1 MALSLNASCFSPTSE
16 RAGHL
21 SESDRAARCPTGK
34 KPAAGS
40 RILAQQPQARR
51 RFCRLTSRPASSSL
65 MVVGTLPKK
74 RAVCINY
81 GIVPGREKQHAA
93 NMESTFPAIFFA
105 AIIGVIVFIAVSQ
118 VLLDSHE

>member
-1 MALSLNASCFSPTSE
+1 
-16 RAGHL
+16 
-21 SESDRAARCPTGK
+21 
-34 KPAAGS
+34 
-40 RILAQQPQARR
+40 
-51 RFCRLTSRPASSSL
+51 

-105 AIIGVIVFIAVSQ
+105 AIIGIIVFIAVSQ
-118 VLLDSHE
+118 VLLDPQE

>member
-1 MALSLNASCFSPTSE
+1 
-16 RAGHL
+16 
-21 SESDRAARCPTGK
+21 
-34 KPAAGS
+34 
-40 RILAQQPQARR
+40 
-51 RFCRLTSRPASSSL
+51 

-81 GIVPGREKQHAA
+81 GVVQGRQKQHAP

-118 VLLDSHE
+118 VLLDPHE